1 MGLKCKIG
9 RNYKGMPIGLDSSG
23 QESLLFLE
31 ARNEL
36 YEDGLS
42 EIQANNKAF
51 EIWATASSEE
61 FQELT
66 GKNEDTAT
74 YADYKAFART
84 LTKPAELNER
94 EQYELSEVMR
104 SYGYESL
111 SEFKRQLDRIFRAEG
126 KYSIETS
133 EALISGLYTLQSL
146 NDVDVSKVISL
157 MNKID
162 RQLEL
167 GNDIFVE
174 PFESYAVYQGDSFA
188 SPTLGIVKKQ
198 TLKDIEDIIKE
209 RAQSFTEEEIRAAVR
224 ELDNTE
230 FIRKFEG
237 NETFAKEF
245 IDGFKGLRKIPVQ
258 TIGLEGLEPVSKRKT
273 TIRNTFPASVNLTPI
288 TARADYFRN
297 IPEAVWNNSQEE
309 IEKLLSKTEEI
320 AAEQGIDIIGL
331 RGLQKQEVVEVLD
344 AIAEAVE
351 TKNPDALATVL
362 DNLLPEPAYT
372 KIQRFDENFT
382 PQTLINVDT
391 NLSNEELFNSYGLI
405 PLGNNVYQKVD
416 TNESMQDLYEALA
429 DMVSENQI
437 VIPEVHQTG
446 DVLSDL
452 ERWLK
457 TRDTGY
463 GYKNPMASAFQ
474 LLFEHPVPEPQ
485 DTSSVSEVLDTDYLT
500 QRFPLDFYKAIL
512 KQKLAG
518 INVYDKAFTI
528 TSRDITLDDQ
538 TVPTEGIPLM
548 EQLVEYATISK
559 NPEIRMFART
569 ADESDP
575 VIDAIN
581 NKDQVKE
588 FANDFVGRGDQIV
601 TAKNSAPVIKVNDIL
616 YAKGRD
622 LGDISVYNLIEYQ
635 EDNTHYTTKYSV
647 SPQEISLQELSDI
660 SARLLETDQGPND
673 SINKSGLAS
682 PFMQHLKETAKR
694 IRETPR
700 ETVSLQEEQQVRN
713 LTDNQIQDEKSNI
726 LAGKSI
732 FKRFS
737 QAEHTGLIAGGEHH
751 VAATLLTFRLRDSGQ
766 EDPTEWESQAEKVL
780 ERYAKDNN
788 IWVDLKPLGEPQ
800 AIGAEAAVWFNPEK
814 NTVTKAISHELQGGL
829 DLFLDRITVHNTLFP
844 ATKMEVK
851 GFARDPYG
859 IFNIV
864 IEQPLVIGEQT
875 TISSIQE
882 YMSKLGLEKDGDFK
896 PAEIEYTNKDYILT
910 DLHLGNVLR
919 TPQGNLAVID
929 GSVAINFQ
937 TTGYGGTRVENNSI
951 QSLGEQDTPRFM
963 ILGERG
969 AQALD
974 QAEESTRRL
983 DNLAVA
989 RKMEEAGRT
998 PLEIRVATEWER
1010 GADGLFRYEVGDLIL
1025 KEELPQEGQEEDL
1038 IVADFIGGG
1047 DLIEAFPE
1055 ILDITIRIVDYNEV
1069 EYEAMYSRQE
1079 DTIFLANY
1087 LIDEDARG
1095 MLLRKLSHELQH
1107 VVQEK
1112 EGFTI
1117 EGRKEIEEAT
1127 PMGKLNL
1134 KSPYSD
1140 IKDGSFDLVTDLFED
1155 FEREGYKLATDPPL
1169 IEGTNYYKI
1178 LKSFAKDVANRLSK
1192 PIEEVRV
1199 LDRNT
1204 FEVTG
1209 FQRAYN
1215 YLRQD
1220 DELEV
1225 PATKE
1230 GIIESLDS
1238 DTEDFKVRNAVQ
1250 GKTLQEIK
1258 EDFEKEQDEDRK
1270 YDLEKVIEILETREG
1285 IKKQVQN
1292 GGYKASGKVSSTA
1305 TISNFLR
1312 NLPGDFP
1319 LESVYNYIVDL
1330 NEESEDT
1337 ARNTYTVAASEV
1349 EARNVEERTEMSP
1362 QERRNTLLQETEDVA
1377 REDQIVLLEG
1387 FSAQSIQTQQESIGS
1402 PILQQLINQLSKLNT
1417 ATKTSIVSP
1426 QQLSLYLKERG
1437 ISDKVAEQ
1445 VTNKEQD
1452 PAVSTILEAKGLRLT
1467 PQGLYNP
1474 TTREILINQ
1483 EAVDPIN
1490 TTIHEFAHSFFHVVR
1505 EKRRDVYEAGLSL
1518 VTKNQKEAQPYID
1531 LVKATQPNLVEGTQ
1545 EFLEEIL
1552 TQIIGDNGSR
1562 LVKQNTKGSIKTWL
1576 QDLWTAVKEIFGLS
1590 TYTAEQVSNMTIQ
1603 QFSDA
1608 VLKDMFSGQDINE
1621 LFTGPQG
1628 EDNFN
1633 KWKGSNTLFEKGEIQ
1648 NIRTGDPVVV
1658 KVYHGTTNEFYE
1670 FDSRVKGNIEGHL
1683 GKVNYFTSDY
1693 QDASNNYL
1701 SEGAD
1706 ITGRIDRRQD
1716 ELEDTLRYEY
1726 QDSDEGLDFQ
1736 QIIDDF
1742 NITDSEVEDLYP
1754 SGKPTFI
1761 QAEEISRF
1769 LAERELKGDTEKV
1782 LELYVKLNN
1791 PVVIGNGNS
1800 YVDLTDRG
1808 QFEEYIKDAVQEIAD
1823 EYGISTEEAKEDY
1836 SWDIDN
1842 RAMEMAGYENP
1853 LYQAL
1858 EQAISDNTY
1867 DYDNAPEKVSKILS
1881 DFYESEVNLSQL
1893 ETRIREELS
1902 YEQNEEGEI
1911 TSSQIVADF
1920 FQNLGFDGVILTDVS
1935 RRFRNMG
1942 LGGNT
1947 SHIHVFDEYS
1957 NQIKLADGSNVT
1969 FGTTKDIRFSVQPQ
1983 APLDVT
1989 SNQFIHDA
1997 NFELL
2002 IEPDGRLQ
2010 DKYDACG

>member
-1 MGLKCKIG
+1 MSLKCKIG

-463 GYKNPMASAFQ
+463 GYKNTMASAFQ
-474 LLFEHPVPEPQ
+474 LLFEHPAPESQ

-581 NKDQVKE
+581 NKEQVKE

-622 LGDISVYNLIEYQ
+622 LGDISVYSRIEYQ

-700 ETVSLQEEQQVRN
+700 E
-713 LTDNQIQDEKSNI
+713 D
-726 LAGKSI
+726 
-732 FKRFS
+732 
-737 QAEHTGLIAGGEHH
+737 
-751 VAATLLTFRLRDSGQ
+751 
-766 EDPTEWESQAEKVL
+766 
-780 ERYAKDNN
+780 
-788 IWVDLKPLGEPQ
+788 
-800 AIGAEAAVWFNPEK
+800 
-814 NTVTKAISHELQGGL
+814 
-829 DLFLDRITVHNTLFP
+829 
-844 ATKMEVK
+844 
-851 GFARDPYG
+851 
-859 IFNIV
+859 
-864 IEQPLVIGEQT
+864 
-875 TISSIQE
+875 
-882 YMSKLGLEKDGDFK
+882 
-896 PAEIEYTNKDYILT
+896 
-910 DLHLGNVLR
+910 
-919 TPQGNLAVID
+919 
-929 GSVAINFQ
+929 
-937 TTGYGGTRVENNSI
+937 
-951 QSLGEQDTPRFM
+951 QDTPRFM

-1038 IVADFIGGG
+1038 IVADFIRGG

-1292 GGYKASGKVSSTA
+1292 GEYKASVKVSSTA

-1337 ARNTYTVAASEV
+1337 ARNIYTVAASEV

-1445 VTNKEQD
+1445 VTNKEED
-1452 PAVSTILEAKGLRLT
+1452 PAVSTVLEAKGLRLT

-1545 EFLEEIL
+1545 EFLEEVL
-1552 TQIIGDNGSR
+1552 TAVLGDNGSR
-1562 LVKQNTKGSIKTWL
+1562 LVKQKTKGSIKTWIS
-1576 QDLWTAVKEIFGLS
+1576 DLWNAVKEIFGLS

-1603 QFSDA
+1603 EFSDA

-1754 SGKPTFI
+1754 SGKPAFI

-1867 DYDNAPEKVSKILS
+1867 DYDNAPEKVSKVLS